1 MLKASIFVKRVENR
15 SDEATQKFRQL
26 DGVKSHRPIPP
37 PQAEPLPAPL
47 YPCAAIDSNVCGFHF
62 VLYQTKQMEL
72 HIIIPNRLSEALK

>member
-37 PQAEPLPAPL
+37 PLAEPLPASDNEARL
-47 YPCAAIDSNVCGFHF
+47 LIQMYADSI
-62 VLYQTKQMEL
+62 LSYTKQNKWSYTL
-72 HIIIPNRLSEALK
+72 LFRIG